1 MAGAPEGKTYA
12 WRLCGWGARPGL
24 DPPSPLSE
32 SQCTHIFAIRNTLQM
47 DKEAALLTE
56 CEKRLR
62 TVLGAS
68 PARTTRGLSSFLN
81 VSTSDLTEPTL
92 RNY

>member
-32 SQCTHIFAIRNTLQM
+32 SQYTNFDFATKLSEFS
-47 DKEAALLTE
+47 DAHTE
-56 CEKRLR
+56 GYTPIILWWVRCPK
-62 TVLGAS
+62 G
-68 PARTTRGLSSFLN
+68 
-81 VSTSDLTEPTL
+81 
-92 RNY
+92 

>member
-32 SQCTHIFAIRNTLQM
+32 SQKQSNGVTLTINGGVQM
-47 DKEAALLTE
+47 DATW
-56 CEKRLR
+56 
-62 TVLGAS
+62 
-68 PARTTRGLSSFLN
+68 
-81 VSTSDLTEPTL
+81 
-92 RNY
+92 